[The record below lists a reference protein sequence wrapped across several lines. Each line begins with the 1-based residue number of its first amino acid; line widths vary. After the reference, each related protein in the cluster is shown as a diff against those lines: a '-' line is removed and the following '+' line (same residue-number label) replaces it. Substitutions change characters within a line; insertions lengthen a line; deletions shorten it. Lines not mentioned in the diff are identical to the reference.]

1 MSNALVTIAAPIAV
15 ARLPQA
21 LALIEALGNPAD
33 PAVSKALDQLDG
45 DNGIHF
51 VSLHAIP
58 PTDPDSPRGNLVLEM
73 SADGS
78 ETDAIGF
85 IAARIGAKLAP
96 IFALAEGRGGGSLVD
111 FFKAHRVKLGQGWF
125 GQPGLAF
132 AGTPDMTVGR
142 IRRETALVEQLALV
156 VGAQDG
162 GIPAL
167 ERLDRIREAVR
178 ADPAQAWA
186 LTTPASLP
194 VPPVPNT
201 IALVI
206 ALGLSFI
213 RIYLWPLAIPIVLI
227 LAFGLWN
234 ALHTPLWE
242 PGATMPQIARSV
254 SLGLWTSFLWLLG
267 VLWAFTLP
275 VLVFLLFIYLDLR
288 KKERSDWLDERSIN
302 RRVLAEILKRE
313 NHIAQN
319 HMVSIT
325 TIKPGITRGFT
336 TRLAFWLVASLAPR
350 LFKPGFLGD
359 IGTIH
364 FARWVTLPGTR
375 DLIFFSNFGGSW
387 ESYLEDF
394 ITKAHAGLTAVWSN
408 TVGFPRTVNLIQ
420 EGATDGERFKRYAR
434 RSMIHTPFWYS
445 AYPALTTDNVRS
457 AAAIRVGLA
466 GAMTDEEAVT
476 WLALFGSASRPAAK
490 LESSEIQSIVF
501 GGLGFM
507 PHGRMLLIDLMDDR
521 PAASGWLREILPH
534 VAFDDGRRLTR
545 EAVVTL
551 ALGPG
556 ALAKAGLP
564 EDALETFPPAFLD
577 GMTGPGRARILGD
590 DYGAEDDDRHRWWW
604 RTEGAYDAALLI
616 YGKSDEAVDALLK
629 AITDLTVN
637 YGHTVAMTQPL
648 DTIPETP
655 VEPFGFV
662 DGISQPIIRG
672 TYRGLRNADPIH
684 LVEPGEF
691 ILGYPDNR
699 GNIPPGPVMRALDDP
714 DNVLPIQCSNTNG
727 FGDNVVELPREIG
740 RNGSFLVI
748 RHLEQD
754 VSGFQAYCESEA
766 SRLNGR
772 LGDPYDITADFIAA
786 KLVGRWRDGS
796 SLIRNPYRSFSGSS
810 PLETKPT
817 IRPGAN
823 PDGGAAPVAP
833 PVSAVQ
839 TEAAI
844 ASVAAP
850 SPTLPEPATTKKK
863 AAAATGQ
870 SPPRRRFMEDND
882 YLFGT
887 EDPQGLRCPFG
898 AHIRRANPRDSLDP
912 GSQDQVDI
920 SNRHR
925 VLRIGRSYVPA
936 KGQNP
941 GLMFMCLN
949 GDIERQFEFVQQTW
963 LGSETFHSLSGE
975 RDPLAGNKE
984 GCPTGFTI
992 PTRDGPIRLKTMA
1005 QFVTPRGGGYFFLPG
1020 RKLLEFLGA

>member
-15 ARLPQA
+15 GRLPQA
-21 LALIEALGNPAD
+21 LALIEAMGNPAD
-33 PAVSKALDQLDG
+33 PAVAAALDLLDG
-45 DNGIHF
+45 DEGVHF

-58 PTDPDSPRGNLVLEM
+58 PTDPDSPRGHLVMEF
-73 SADGS
+73 SADGT
-78 ETDAIGF
+78 EDVAIGR
-85 IAARIGAKLAP
+85 IAARIGDRLSP
-96 IFALAEGRGGGSLVD
+96 IFALAQGRGGGDLAG
-111 FFKAHRVKLGQGWF
+111 FLRAHKVRLGQGWF

-142 IRRETALVEQLALV
+142 IRRETALADALAWQ

-162 GIPAL
+162 GIAAL
-167 ERLDRIREAVR
+167 GRLEAIRKSVR
-178 ADPAQAWA
+178 ADPALAWA
-186 LTTPASLP
+186 LTTPAALP
-194 VPPVPNT
+194 VPPVTNT
-201 IALVI
+201 IALVF
-206 ALGLSFI
+206 ALLGAFI
-213 RIYLWPLAIPIVLI
+213 RTYLWPLAIPVLLV

-234 ALHTPLWE
+234 ALHTPLW
-242 PGATMPQIARSV
+242 PADATLIEKARAL
-254 SLGLWTSFLWLLG
+254 SLGAWTSGLWVLG
-267 VLWAFTLP
+267 VLCAFAVP
-275 VLVFLLFIYLDLR
+275 VILLLGALYIDLR
-288 KKERSDWLDERSIN
+288 KKERSDWLDERSIS
-302 RRVLAEILKRE
+302 RKVLAEILKRE
-313 NHIAQN
+313 NHLAQN

-325 TIKPGITRGFT
+325 TLKPGLTRMFT
-336 TRLAFWLVASLAPR
+336 IRLAFWLVAALAPR

-375 DLIFFSNFGGSW
+375 DLVFFSNFGGSW

-394 ITKAHAGLTAVWSN
+394 ITRAHAGLTAVWSN

-420 EGATDGERFKRYAR
+420 QGATDGERFKRYAR

-466 GAMTDEEAVT
+466 AAMTDEEAVT

-490 LESSEIQSIVF
+490 LESDQIQSLVF

-507 PHGRMLLIDLMDDR
+507 PHGRMLLVDLLDHMPSAR
-521 PAASGWLREILPH
+521 GWLRDLTPL
-534 VAFDDGRRLTR
+534 VVFDDGRRLGR

-556 ALAKAGLP
+556 ALARAGLP

-590 DYGAEDDDRHRWWW
+590 HPYVSDDPRHAWWW
-604 RTEGAYDAALLI
+604 RTEGAYDAAILV
-616 YGKSDEAVDALLK
+616 YGTSDKAADALL
-629 AITDLTVN
+629 AQVAALTEN
-637 YGHTVAMTQPL
+637 YGHTVALTQALQTVP
-648 DTIPETP
+648 PTP
-655 VEPFGFV
+655 IEPFGFV
-662 DGISQPIIRG
+662 DGISQPVIRG

-699 GNIPPGPVMRALDDP
+699 GNIPPGPTLRALDDP
-714 DNVLPIQCSNTNG
+714 DNLLPIQCSNTGN

-754 VSGFQAYCESEA
+754 TAAFAAYCAEESK
-766 SRLNGR
+766 RLKER
-772 LGDPYDITADFIAA
+772 LGEPYDITPGFIAA
-786 KLVGRWRDGS
+786 KLVGRWADGS
-796 SLIRNPYRSFSGSS
+796 SLIRNPYRSFTGSS

-817 IRPGAN
+817 HRPGAN
-823 PDGGAAPVAP
+823 PGEDSAIAP
-833 PVSAVQ
+833 PPPSAALAESVGATITPLVRLTVPVDQ
-839 TEAAI
+839 TARAG
-844 ASVAAP
+844 VARR
-850 SPTLPEPATTKKK
+850 SREK
-863 AAAATGQ
+863 
-870 SPPRRRFMEDND
+870 RRRFMEDND
-882 YLFGT
+882 FLFGA

-912 GSQDQVDI
+912 GNQDQIDI

-925 VLRIGRSYVPA
+925 IIRVGRAYVPA
-936 KGQNP
+936 RGQKP

-963 LGSETFHSLSGE
+963 LSSETFQTLSAE
-975 RDPLAGNKE
+975 RDPLAGNRD
-984 GCPTGFTI
+984 GCPAGFTI
-992 PTRDGPIRLKTMA
+992 PTRDGPIRLKPMS
-1005 QFVTPRGGGYFFLPG
+1005 QFVIPRGGGYFFLPG